1 MIKRESK
8 NKLRKKRSLRIKDK
22 VRGTAERPR
31 LSVHR
36 SLTNIYAQIIDD
48 VKGVTLIS
56 SSTLAKDLQK
66 SLAGKSKKDAAFIV
80 GEQIAKTAK
89 KKGISKVVFDR
100 AGYIYTGRVKSLA
113 EGARK
118 AGLEF

>member
-8 NKLRKKRSLRIKDK
+8 NKLRKQRSLRIKDK
-22 VRGTAERPR
+22 VKGTAGRPR
-31 LSVHR
+31 LSVHKTL
-36 SLTNIYAQIIDD
+36 SNIYAQVIDD
-48 VKGVTLIS
+48 VNGVTLAS
-56 SSTLAKDLQK
+56 ASTLTKELK
-66 SLAGKSKKDAAFIV
+66 SSLTGKNKNEEAFIV
-80 GEQIAKTAK
+80 GEEVAKTAK
-89 KKGISKVVFDR
+89 KNGISKVVFDR

>member
-8 NKLRKKRSLRIKDK
+8 NKLRKQRSLRIKDK
-22 VRGTAERPR
+22 VKGTADRPR
-31 LSVHR
+31 LSVHKTL
-36 SLTNIYAQIIDD
+36 SNIYAQVIDD
-48 VKGVTLIS
+48 LNGVTLAS
-56 SSTLAKDLQK
+56 ASTLTKELK
-66 SLAGKSKKDAAFIV
+66 GSLTGKSKNEIAFIV
-80 GEQIAKTAK
+80 GEEVAKTAK
-89 KKGISKVVFDR
+89 KNGISKVVFDR